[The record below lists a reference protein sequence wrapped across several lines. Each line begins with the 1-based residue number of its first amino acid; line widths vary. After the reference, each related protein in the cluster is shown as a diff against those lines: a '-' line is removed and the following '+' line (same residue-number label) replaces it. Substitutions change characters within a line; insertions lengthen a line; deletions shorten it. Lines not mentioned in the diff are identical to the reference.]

1 MNETDL
7 KPARVLLI
15 GMMGSGKTA
24 VGHALSRATGWPF
37 LDNDDLVK
45 RATGI
50 VTRDVLNTHGEKA
63 LRDAEAAALGEA
75 LAITP
80 PIIAGVAGGV
90 VSRAEDLPRLRDGG
104 FVVWLRAR
112 IETLLAR
119 VGTGSDR
126 PWLSGDPEGAMRR
139 LYEGREPRYKS
150 VATVIIDVDDATPNE
165 ISRRI
170 VAAVRDHYS

>member
-1 MNETDL
+1 MSRADPR
-7 KPARVLLI
+7 PARVLLV
-15 GMMGSGKTA
+15 GMMGSGKTS
-24 VGHALSRATGWPF
+24 VGRALSKTTGWPF

-50 VTRDVLNTHGEKA
+50 VTRDVLNTRGEKA

-75 LAITP
+75 LAIQP

-112 IETLLAR
+112 VETLLER
-119 VGTGSDR
+119 VGTGANR
-126 PWLSGDPEGAMRR
+126 PWLSGDPDGAMRR
-139 LYEGREPRYKS
+139 LYEGREPRYRS
-150 VATVIIDVDDATPNE
+150 VATLIIDVDEKTPDE
-165 ISRRI
+165 IALRI
-170 VAAVRDHYS
+170 AAALRDHSS